1 MPTDAEL
8 KRIIEEAAEA
18 GARKALTQIGLHDEA
33 AGTDVKELRSLLE
46 LWRDTRRTVVQTITR
61 TITMAIL
68 AAIAAG
74 TWYSYWPKDK

>member
-1 MPTDAEL
+1 MPDAEL

-18 GARKALTQIGLHDEA
+18 GAKKALAQVGLHDEA
-33 AGTDVKELRSLLE
+33 AGADVKELRSLLE
-46 LWRDTRRTVVQTITR
+46 LWRDTRRTVVQTATR

-68 AAIAAG
+68 AALAAG